1 MKKRKFQDKDYDGNR
16 FFSMSKIDDDLIVEL
31 EDLVDI
37 EMIRVGKFNHKIY
50 GDLDITEEMLE
61 AMKDNFENNVVGR
74 EISFDWN
81 HKAEDASGWLKE
93 LKVENG
99 VLIGTTELTEKGKK
113 SIEKKSFGY
122 FSTEYSDDYVDP
134 ETGES
139 HGPTILGGALTNRPF
154 ISKLKK
160 IEFSLEDSDVSLY
173 RLEKEEKRMKIEDK
187 DKIVRTPVKK
197 DEDLTLEDLKEKSVA
212 LEKENEDL
220 KKKLEKVP
228 KDGDTKELQEFI
240 LEQKKQMENMKKEL
254 EDLKKD
260 NVSLQDKHKQSDE
273 RARVIEIERKCD
285 KLLKDEHHHPSV
297 VSVAKQIMLSAKNND
312 KIIKFEETIGEGEN
326 EKKVNIELSIV
337 DAVIKILESIPKTQ
351 RANYDEKTSIGSNDV
366 SLTEEE
372 ETKLQEG
379 AIKKAFAKKKL
390 HAIK

>member
-16 FFSMSKIDDDLIVEL
+16 FFSMSKIDDDFIVEL

-93 LKVENG
+93 LKIEDG
-99 VLIGTTELTEKGKK
+99 VLIGTTELTERGKK

-187 DKIVRTPVKK
+187 DKVVRTPAKK

-212 LEKENEDL
+212 LEKENEEL
-220 KKKLEKVP
+220 KKKLEKIP
-228 KDGDTKELQEFI
+228 KDGDTKELQDFI
-240 LEQKKQMENMKKEL
+240 IEQKKHMDEMKKEL

-273 RARVIEIERKCD
+273 RAHVIEIERKCD
-285 KLLKDEHHHPSV
+285 KLLSDDHHHPSV
-297 VSVAKQIMLSAKNND
+297 VSVAKQIMLSAKNDD
-312 KIIKFEETIGEGEN
+312 KVIKFEETIGEGEN
-326 EKKVNIELSIV
+326 EKKVNIELSIM
-337 DAVIKILESIPKTQ
+337 DAVVKILESIPKTQ
-351 RANYDEKTSIGSNDV
+351 RANYDEKTVIGSNDV

-390 HAIK
+390 HAVK